1 MLSFCLCFLKFS
13 HKTLLCYF
21 IISTTGKEHW
31 LSVILPT
38 LSSVKSY
45 VTAFH
50 CNHIYGDQP
59 HWATL
64 DLFFLCLFV
73 CFYLWLFHI
82 FLNSAKTKKQKKIN
96 VSDKLRQKNK
106 REQTVSPSNIHYAIW
121 KLGLCNHYAIWKL
134 GLCNHYAIWKLGS
147 QFQILDKIFLLQNI
161 TFCAIVSIIKQEI
174 V

>member
-1 MLSFCLCFLKFS
+1 MKLKVTTWVNNNSYMMLSFCLCFLKFL

-21 IISTTGKEHW
+21 IILTTGKKHW

-64 DLFFLCLFV
+64 DLVFLCLFV

-96 VSDKLRQKNK
+96 ESDKLRQKNK
-106 REQTVSPSNIHYAIW
+106 REQTVSPSNIHYAI
-121 KLGLCNHYAIWKL
+121 C
-134 GLCNHYAIWKLGS
+134 KLGS
-147 QFQILDKIFLLQNI
+147 ECNLKAGIMQSLCNLKAGI
-161 TFCAIVSIIKQEI
+161 SISDFG
-174 V
+174 